1 MLADSGLHRHP
12 FFCAC
17 RMLVGADDARIQN
30 QPFQVGV
37 LQLAKNP
44 LPDSFARP
52 TIKPSPDGVPF
63 AEALW
68 KIAPGSTGLR
78 NPKNRVNEKSVVG
91 SSHAGVAF
99 LARQKILD
107 TFPMFIRNSVA
118 TKHGGP
124 SLARENGT
132 RSLHTPPRYCP
143 HGLGRLQRRNSLPHF
158 WQFTI

>member
-1 MLADSGLHRHP
+1 
-12 FFCAC
+12 
-17 RMLVGADDARIQN
+17 N
-30 QPFQVGV
+30 QPVQVGV

-63 AEALW
+63 AEAFW

-143 HGLGRLQRRNSLPHF
+143 HGLVTPDFCPRNVRSLSSLGP
-158 WQFTI
+158 WGQSGGLGAAARW

>member
-63 AEALW
+63 AEAFW

-99 LARQKILD
+99 LARQKSL
-107 TFPMFIRNSVA
+107 IRSQCSSEIA
-118 TKHGGP
+118 WRQSMAGP
-124 SLARENGT
+124 PWLVKMGPAVYTHRPDIV
-132 RSLHTPPRYCP
+132 HTA
-143 HGLGRLQRRNSLPHF
+143 
-158 WQFTI
+158 